1 MKEYLLNFFKYND
14 WAFQRVLG
22 AIAQLPDKDESV
34 QLLSH
39 VIMASNRWYN
49 RVSKEVDD
57 SQMKWSGDTFPFDQ
71 LEPIWNELLQKWMKL
86 LEKNN
91 ESFLNNYV
99 EFVRPK
105 DGKKM
110 SVKIIDVILQINYH
124 SIHHR
129 AQILRIIRQQ
139 GQTPPTTDYIVTAM
153 KEI

>member
-1 MKEYLLNFFKYND
+1 MKEYLLNFFEFND

-22 AIAQLPDKDESV
+22 AIAQLPDKEESI

-39 VIMASNRWYN
+39 TIMASNRWYN

-57 SQMKWSGDTFPFDQ
+57 SQLKWSGDTLPFDQ
-71 LEPIWNELLQKWMKL
+71 LESIWSELLQKWMKL
-86 LEKNN
+86 LEKND
-91 ESFLNNYV
+91 ESFLDGNV

-110 SVKIIDVILQINYH
+110 SVKILDVILQINYH

-139 GQTPPTTDYIVTAM
+139 GQTPPTTDYIATAM